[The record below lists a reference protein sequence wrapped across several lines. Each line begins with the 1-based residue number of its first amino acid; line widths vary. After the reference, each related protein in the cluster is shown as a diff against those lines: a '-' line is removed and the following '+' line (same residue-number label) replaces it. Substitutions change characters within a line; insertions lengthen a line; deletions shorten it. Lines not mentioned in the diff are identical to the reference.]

1 MDDLR
6 RGDHTAAT
14 RVLPESGLSAKL
26 SATGGCDEL
35 FARNNSSSARFRAFQ
50 PDAGDVEG

>member
-35 FARNNSSSARFRAFQ
+35 FARNNSSSARFRAFH